1 MVFWTWE
8 EGSLQFLQNTS
19 VIGIWLVVCW
29 VLLFGCCS
37 SWHALNTHCGLF
49 LAIGCITAMFWNCCC
64 CCLTH
69 NKTIGE
75 TIYSVTVVTLREV
88 ITWFRSGV
96 AWWFE
101 WHAIDTTVVAE
112 WHGENAGN
120 MRWIMCS
127 GIWAVVLFIFL
138 LYYLHYSVTSGHL
151 NNGRIFISAIG
162 VMHWFFFLLIFC
174 LSRYIWKFSYVFI
187 KEIGQ
192 FNKLSKLYS
201 VLLSNMQYCKL
212 YWTNRIWL

>member
-1 MVFWTWE
+1 MVPWTWE

-29 VLLFGCCS
+29 VLLFGRCS

-64 CCLTH
+64 CLTH

-75 TIYSVTVVTLREV
+75 AIYLVTVVTLWEV

-101 WHAIDTTVVAE
+101 CFAIDTVVVAE
-112 WHGENAGN
+112 WHGENTGN
-120 MRWIMCS
+120 MRWIICS
-127 GIWAVVLFIFL
+127 GIWAVVFIFL
-138 LYYLHYSVTSGHL
+138 LYYLHYNVTRGHL
-151 NNGRIFISAIG
+151 NRGRIFKWVTG
-162 VMHWFFFLLIFC
+162 VMHLFFFVDILFVKIYLKIQ
-174 LSRYIWKFSYVFI
+174 LR
-187 KEIGQ
+187 
-192 FNKLSKLYS
+192 LYQG
-201 VLLSNMQYCKL
+201 N
-212 YWTNRIWL
+212 WAI